1 MPPRDPNA
9 THRGPARH
17 GGVGRPTGVS
27 APELGTVT
35 IVDTERYAYCVRTLA
50 GQNLSGLQ
58 RKRSSASDLAT
69 LPVGT
74 TVLIRYDINFPY
86 IDGVFSMPAEEATDT
101 GIPVAGG
108 SSASTNALTQNY
120 GTGTFRANGEPSDL
134 VAGDDVTGNTS
145 GARVGVLEGG
155 MAVLMG
161 SLLSQIRAHSLRNLI
176 EIIARNF
183 RLVTDMGEFKI
194 DNRDGRVNM
203 SFRGASDQASEA
215 GATEQT
221 WTIRMDL
228 GSIGDLFNFEL
239 TTPQGQTLF
248 KMHVDSNGR
257 CNIFGLDG
265 VVLQSGARSGEPA
278 VTEQGGNSRDIVR
291 GDRAVETGGNATSIV
306 EGDNARTVDGNEL
319 ASIGNDSATST
330 VRDYSVAAG
339 RDVLVTA
346 GGKHTTAV
354 NDGDCKTTVGQTSKP
369 NGNYSVETLRG
380 RILLKSLQGGNIE
393 LETSTGQAKVSARKI
408 MLNATG
414 SDSVVLGG
422 EALVAHLAR
431 FEQLEVLVNAMFT
444 HFDAHTHAV
453 PALGTSGIPTVG
465 MKMVLGRLVSAIKSL
480 RVGVA
485 G

>member
-1 MPPRDPNA
+1 
-9 THRGPARH
+9 
-17 GGVGRPTGVS
+17 
-27 APELGTVT
+27 VT
-35 IVDTERYAYCVRTLA
+35 IVDTERYAYGVRTLA

-74 TVLIRYDINFPY
+74 TVIIRYDLNFAY
-86 IDGVFSMPAEEATDT
+86 IDGVLSMPADEATDT

-215 GATEQT
+215 GATEQN

-291 GDRAVETGGNATSIV
+291 GDRDTVTGGNTVSTTGGNA
-306 EGDNARTVDGNEL
+306 ARTVDGNEI
-319 ASIGNDSATST
+319 SVVGNDSST
-330 VRDYSVAAG
+330 AVVKDWGVSAG

-444 HFDAHTHAV
+444 HFDAHTHPTPSGA
-453 PALGTSGIPTVG
+453 SGIPTVG

>member
-1 MPPRDPNA
+1 MSSRDPNA

-17 GGVGRPTGVS
+17 GGVGRPTGIS
-27 APELGTVT
+27 APELATVT
-35 IVDTERYAYCVRTLA
+35 SVDTERYAYSVRTMA
-50 GQNLSGLQ
+50 GQNLPGLQ
-58 RKRSSASDLAT
+58 RKRSSPSDLAV

-74 TVLIRYDINFPY
+74 TVIVRFDLNFAY
-86 IDGVFSMPAEEATDT
+86 IDGVLSLPAEEATDT
-101 GIPVAGG
+101 GIPVTGG
-108 SSASTNALTQNY
+108 SEASVNALTQNY
-120 GTGTFRANGEPSDL
+120 ASGAFRANGEPSDL
-134 VAGDDVTGNTS
+134 IAGDHVMANKS

-155 MAVLMG
+155 VAIMVASM
-161 SLLSQIRAHSLRNLI
+161 LSQIRAHALRNLV

-183 RLVTDMGEFKI
+183 RLVTDLGELKI
-194 DNRDGRVNM
+194 ENRDGRVNM
-203 SFRGASDQASEA
+203 SFRGASDQASES
-215 GATEQT
+215 GATEQN

-278 VTEQGGNSRDIVR
+278 VTEQGGNFLDIVR
-291 GDRAVETGGNATSIV
+291 GNREVLTDGNASSVVQGNTM
-306 EGDNARTVDGNEL
+306 RTVDGNET
-319 ASIGNDSATST
+319 ASVGNDSSATA
-330 VRDYSVAAG
+330 VRDWGVSAG
-339 RDVLVTA
+339 RDVSVTA
-346 GGKHTTAV
+346 GGKHTTTV
-354 NDGDCKTTVGQTSKP
+354 NDGDCTTKVGQPTKP
-369 NGNYSVETLRG
+369 NGRYAVETLRG
-380 RILLKSLQGGNIE
+380 RILLKSLQGGNIDI
-393 LETSTGQAKVSARKI
+393 ETLSGQAKVSARKI

-431 FEQLEVLVNAMFT
+431 FEQLEILVNAMFT
-444 HFDAHTHAV
+444 HFDAHTHPTPSGA
-453 PALGTSGIPTVG
+453 SGIPTVG